1 MSHARAAD
9 SRPQYFGGDL
19 LTHRSDA
26 GLRMSEVDYGSARA
40 WAPHTHW
47 RAFFALLLRGGYVEA
62 LGRTEL
68 GYRPL
73 DLGFHPESTRH
84 TDRIAADDTRFFLLE
99 LDESW
104 IRRLSDCGGEAAL
117 APRMCGGRS
126 HELALRLYR
135 EFRAGDP
142 DDHDADADANAGLV
156 DRGSRPGAARGS
168 SPPRREPEPAILAG
182 PRPRVDAQRTPSA
195 SSPLSEMARQVHI
208 HPVYLSRAF
217 RDHVGRTVSRCL
229 LEARLRHAMTRLSDP
244 EVSLAE
250 VALDS
255 GFSDQS
261 HFTRVFKRETGMT
274 PGAYRPARNSRTSS
288 ARSSGSSIA
297 AKWPPRGISVQR
309 TTS

>member
-1 MSHARAAD
+1 MSHARASDA
-9 SRPQYFGGDL
+9 RPQYFGGDL
-19 LTHRSDA
+19 LTHRSDG

-47 RAFFALLLRGGYVEA
+47 RAFFALLIRGSYVEA

-104 IRRLSDCGGEAAL
+104 IRRLSECGGEAAL
-117 APRMCGGRS
+117 APRICGGRS

-135 EFRAGDP
+135 EFRADDP
-142 DDHDADADANAGLV
+142 DIPTPAPTPTSWTEGLALELLAGLLP
-156 DRGSRPGAARGS
+156 RGKNRNKPSWLARVLEWTRS
-168 SPPRREPEPAILAG
+168 EHPRKLS
-182 PRPRVDAQRTPSA
+182 V
-195 SSPLSEMARQVHI
+195 SEMARQVHL

-229 LEARLRHAMTRLSDP
+229 LEARLRHAMTRLADP

-274 PGAYRPARNSRTSS
+274 PGVYRPARNSRTSS

>member
-1 MSHARAAD
+1 MSHARASD

-47 RAFFALLLRGGYVEA
+47 RAFFALLVRGGYVEA

-68 GYRPL
+68 PYRPL

-104 IRRLSDCGGEAAL
+104 VRRLSECGREAAL

-135 EFRAGDP
+135 EFRAGDVRHSQADVSKSHRLLGYAPAFAIEAGIAAAMPWYVEHLSAPAAAP
-142 DDHDADADANAGLV
+142 DK
-156 DRGSRPGAARGS
+156 RPG
-168 SPPRREPEPAILAG
+168 
-182 PRPRVDAQRTPSA
+182 
-195 SSPLSEMARQVHI
+195 
-208 HPVYLSRAF
+208 
-217 RDHVGRTVSRCL
+217 
-229 LEARLRHAMTRLSDP
+229 
-244 EVSLAE
+244 
-250 VALDS
+250 
-255 GFSDQS
+255 QS
-261 HFTRVFKRETGMT
+261 
-274 PGAYRPARNSRTSS
+274 
-288 ARSSGSSIA
+288 
-297 AKWPPRGISVQR
+297 
-309 TTS
+309 